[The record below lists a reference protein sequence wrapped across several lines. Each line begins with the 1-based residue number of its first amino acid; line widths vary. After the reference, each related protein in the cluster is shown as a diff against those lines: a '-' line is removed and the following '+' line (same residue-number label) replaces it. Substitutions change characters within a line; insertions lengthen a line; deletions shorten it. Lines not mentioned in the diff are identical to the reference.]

1 MEVTIASKRNLMHPI
16 PTATSMQFISTRT
29 DDDINAAVANF
40 LQNEGKKLQGK
51 TWQDT
56 TNEVTQWL
64 GSQIQQEREGWT
76 HKTRAAM
83 QEIENHRK
91 ETLRFQAIIQDC
103 TEKMRMMAECCY
115 IPEQTLEQ
123 IADEDP
129 KYALPHYIDCIA
141 DSLTSLMEDR
151 IVCLQI
157 LRAEE
162 KGQNASLP
170 NLLKTYIEQL
180 KHHAER
186 AYKEAKNRLESLES
200 ANKQCVGEMSRMK
213 KVIQRKQE
221 EVERLKNKLQEIKEL
236 TFKKFKEVKDL
247 TKEPVAE
254 KTDVDD
260 KSSQTDQV
268 AHPAKVNSR
277 LSTPSSLYSAPTP
290 VTIDETSVKIS
301 TEKLS
306 KLRRSAK
313 KLEHSLQDALTQ
325 MDNYRKDAKPSKYNQ
340 SSVFSTKMS
349 PFGLPSIENIPP
361 SLRKDMKLLPS
372 PLQTWTTTGKF
383 EVSLTPQLDKLTPRE
398 RQLLQQRENKKTD
411 KKQRAKEKLKEK
423 TVGKNAEKTKTPN
436 PYQPNTKTPNP
447 YQPSDQPTFRSLM
460 KSLDDVKKTTT
471 TRNFKPVVGQV
482 TKCLRCNKLF
492 TLNDNHKKA
501 CCYHPK
507 GKERIEQYSDRGK
520 LVKVTY
526 VWKCCMTGPDNA
538 GCTYGQHV

>member
-1 MEVTIASKRNLMHPI
+1 MATKRNLMHPI
-16 PTATSMQFISTRT
+16 PTATSTQFISTRT

-56 TNEVTQWL
+56 TNEVTHWL

-83 QEIENHRK
+83 QEIENHRR
-91 ETLRFQAIIQDC
+91 ETLRFQGILQDC
-103 TEKMRMMAECCY
+103 TEKMKMMAECCY

-123 IADEDP
+123 IAEEDP
-129 KYALPHYIDCIA
+129 RYALPHYIDCIA

-170 NLLKTYIEQL
+170 NLLKVYIEQL

-186 AYKEAKNRLESLES
+186 AYKEAKNRLESLEG
-200 ANKQCVGEMSRMK
+200 ANKQCLSEMSKMK
-213 KVIQRKQE
+213 KVVQRKQE
-221 EVERLKNKLQEIKEL
+221 EIERLKSKLQEIKEL

-247 TKEPVAE
+247 TKEPIPE
-254 KTDVDD
+254 KNDVDD
-260 KSSQTDQV
+260 KSSQTDLPV
-268 AHPAKVNSR
+268 TKGNSR

-313 KLEHSLQDALTQ
+313 KLEHSLQDALNQ
-325 MDNYRKDAKPSKYNQ
+325 MDNYRKEAKPTKFNQ
-340 SSVFSTKMS
+340 SSIFSTKMS
-349 PFGLPSIENIPP
+349 PYGLPYIENIPP
-361 SLRKDMKLLPS
+361 SLKKDMKLLPS
-372 PLQTWTTTGKF
+372 PLQTWGTTGKF

-398 RQLLQQRENKKTD
+398 RQIYQQEKKQKTE
-411 KKQRAKEKLKEK
+411 KKQRTKEKRKE
-423 TVGKNAEKTKTPN
+423 TLAKNQDKMKTPN
-436 PYQPNTKTPNP
+436 PT
-447 YQPSDQPTFRSLM
+447 DQPTFRSLM

-526 VWKCCMTGPDNA
+526 SWKCCMSGPDNP

>member
-1 MEVTIASKRNLMHPI
+1 MEVTVATKRPMHPI
-16 PTATSMQFISTRT
+16 PTATSTQFISTRT
-29 DDDINAAVANF
+29 DDDINAAVSNF

-83 QEIENHRK
+83 QEIESHRK
-91 ETLRFQAIIQDC
+91 ETLKFQAILQDC
-103 TEKMRMMAECCY
+103 TEKMKLMAECCY

-123 IADEDP
+123 IADEEP
-129 KYALPHYIDCIA
+129 KLALPHYIDCIA

-170 NLLKTYIEQL
+170 TLLKSYIEQL
-180 KHHAER
+180 KHHAEK
-186 AYKEAKNRLESLES
+186 AYKEAKNRLESLEGT
-200 ANKQCVGEMSRMK
+200 NKQCVGEMQKMK

-221 EVERLKNKLQEIKEL
+221 EIERLKNKLQEIKEL

-247 TKEPVAE
+247 TKEKIPE
-254 KTDVDD
+254 KTDMDE
-260 KSSQTDQV
+260 KSSQTELPV
-268 AHPAKVNSR
+268 AIPTKLNSR
-277 LSTPSSLYSAPTP
+277 ISTPSSLYSAPTP
-290 VTIDETSVKIS
+290 VTMDETGIKIS
-301 TEKLS
+301 EEKLS

-313 KLEHSLQDALTQ
+313 KLENSLQDALTQ
-325 MDNYRKDAKPSKYNQ
+325 MDNYRKDTRPTKFNQ
-340 SSVFSTKMS
+340 SSVFSTKTS
-349 PFGLPSIENIPP
+349 PFGLPNIENIPP

-372 PLQTWTTTGKF
+372 PLHTWGTTGKF

-398 RQLLQQRENKKTD
+398 RQLYQQREKQKND
-411 KKQRAKEKLKEK
+411 KKQRAREKRKAALVTNQEK
-423 TVGKNAEKTKTPN
+423 MNQPN
-436 PYQPNTKTPNP
+436 PA
-447 YQPSDQPTFRSLM
+447 DAPTFRSLM
-460 KSLDDVKKTTT
+460 RSLDEVKKNSP
-471 TRNFKPVVGQV
+471 RNFKPVVGQV

-520 LVKVTY
+520 LLKVTY